1 MAISNFFKKIIY
13 PDGDNDYENENYDEY
28 EDEFGEQP
36 LTPPPARQPKAA
48 ERTEAP
54 AYTAPAPSGNIN
66 MTSGSAIEMKVVKP
80 DTLETVTQIA
90 DCLLDRK
97 TILLNLEDTSKETAR
112 RLIDFLNG
120 VSYAING
127 DLKKVASNTYVV
139 TPNNVEVSGENIK
152 ENVDKNDIV

>member
-54 AYTAPAPSGNIN
+54 AYTAPAPSG
-66 MTSGSAIEMKVVKP
+66 SPEK
-80 DTLETVTQIA
+80 
-90 DCLLDRK
+90 
-97 TILLNLEDTSKETAR
+97 
-112 RLIDFLNG
+112 
-120 VSYAING
+120 
-127 DLKKVASNTYVV
+127 
-139 TPNNVEVSGENIK
+139 
-152 ENVDKNDIV
+152 